1 MKKFIFVF
9 FMVLF
14 CRLGLA
20 ENSHYPF
27 DADKERDPLR
37 SLVSER
43 GQTLIKEDKEVGDFS
58 LQGILYSEKNSQ
70 AIINNQICSVGDV
83 VDGYKVK
90 TITASQ
96 VILDKNGL
104 EFTLKWEVEK

>member
-1 MKKFIFVF
+1 MKKLILIL

-14 CRLGLA
+14 CRLA
-20 ENSHYPF
+20 AAQNNPYPF
-27 DADKERDPLR
+27 EGGKERDPLKP
-37 SLVSER
+37 LVSER
-43 GQTLIKEDKEVGDFS
+43 GQVLIKTDKEAGDFS
-58 LQGILYSEKNSQ
+58 LQGILYSDNNSQ

-90 TITASQ
+90 KITASQ